1 MTSKIAIVG
10 AGPSGCFMAQSLGK
24 ACPDV
29 EISIIEKLPVPYG
42 LVRYGVAPDHQGTK
56 AVIRQFARL
65 FEKQG
70 VNFAGNV
77 NVGAGD
83 AADLSLAELRD
94 TFDVVVLA
102 TGLSEDRRLGLAGEQ
117 TGGVYGS
124 GAVTRFWNDHPSD
137 QALAPEFGNQ
147 VVVVGNGNVALDVV
161 RLLAKGA
168 DDFNGSDFDPAR
180 VVTSVTDIHIVGR
193 SPAHGAK
200 FDAVM
205 VKELAKI
212 GSLDVRL
219 DAPLCGT
226 QDDERLQA
234 LQDTVA
240 AAAPNTAKTVLTFH
254 FGWVPEALDIAHNC
268 VRSITFRSQDGAM
281 KTLPCDSVVTAIGFD
296 DSRREFVGDGDGVIE
311 RGLYCAGW
319 FKRGPRG
326 TIPENRHDTQK
337 VAQRIA
343 TDIADG
349 IAKGHAKPGIAALK
363 DRFGESIV
371 TYDDW
376 LAIDC
381 TEINAA
387 AVGRCRGKLKTVDD
401 MLKAVQKRRNAE

>member
-29 EISIIEKLPVPYG
+29 EITIIEKLPVPYG

-94 TFDVVVLA
+94 IFDVVVLA

-168 DDFNGSDFDPAR
+168 DDFNGSDFD
-180 VVTSVTDIHIVGR
+180 HQYN
-193 SPAHGAK
+193 
-200 FDAVM
+200 
-205 VKELAKI
+205 
-212 GSLDVRL
+212 SLD
-219 DAPLCGT
+219 
-226 QDDERLQA
+226 
-234 LQDTVA
+234 
-240 AAAPNTAKTVLTFH
+240 
-254 FGWVPEALDIAHNC
+254 
-268 VRSITFRSQDGAM
+268 
-281 KTLPCDSVVTAIGFD
+281 
-296 DSRREFVGDGDGVIE
+296 
-311 RGLYCAGW
+311 
-319 FKRGPRG
+319 
-326 TIPENRHDTQK
+326 
-337 VAQRIA
+337 
-343 TDIADG
+343 
-349 IAKGHAKPGIAALK
+349 
-363 DRFGESIV
+363 
-371 TYDDW
+371 
-376 LAIDC
+376 
-381 TEINAA
+381 
-387 AVGRCRGKLKTVDD
+387 
-401 MLKAVQKRRNAE
+401 